1 MIPKL
6 TDTIKHL
13 IIINVI
19 MFVVP
24 QLLNMDLSNFF
35 DLHFP
40 KNINAGFWQF
50 FTYMF
55 MHGSTGHLLF
65 NMLAL
70 WMFGGVI
77 EQLLGT
83 NRFLFLYFSAGI
95 GAALI
100 HIGINYF
107 QFNSIYQIFTSS
119 GLNSTEIINIL
130 EARQTNDLRIVN
142 AITQEQFG
150 KIVTIFNT
158 PTLGAS
164 GAVFGVLAASAVY
177 FPNVKTLIFPIPFP
191 IAQKVFV
198 ISLLISDLFL
208 GVFSMP
214 GDNVARFA
222 HVGGAIVGFIIARNW
237 KN

>member
-24 QLLNMDLSNFF
+24 QLLNMDLSNIFA
-35 DLHFP
+35 LHFP
-40 KNINAGFWQF
+40 KNEHYGIWQYV
-50 FTYMF
+50 TSVF
-55 MHGSTGHLLF
+55 MHGSTGHLFF

-70 WMFGGVI
+70 WMFGNTV
-77 EQLLGT
+77 EQVLGT

-95 GAALI
+95 GAGLI
-100 HIGINYF
+100 YTLSNYY
-107 QFNSIYQIFTSS
+107 QFNHAIQ
-119 GLNSTEIINIL
+119 GLIQTEN
-130 EARQTNDLRIVN
+130 
-142 AITQEQFG
+142 ITQVEIL
-150 KIVTIFNT
+150 KLMNPTKTYSNT
-158 PTLGAS
+158 FLQTVNSFYNRTAIGAS

-222 HVGGAIVGFIIARNW
+222 HIGGAIVGFIIARNW

>member
-24 QLLNMDLSNFF
+24 QLLNMDLSNIFA
-35 DLHFP
+35 LHFP
-40 KNINAGFWQF
+40 KNEHYGIWQYV
-50 FTYMF
+50 TSMF
-55 MHGSTGHLLF
+55 MHGSTGHLFF

-70 WMFGGVI
+70 WMFGNTV
-77 EQLLGT
+77 EQVLGT

-95 GAALI
+95 GAGLI
-100 HIGINYF
+100 YTLSNYY
-107 QFNSIYQIFTSS
+107 QFNHAIQ
-119 GLNSTEIINIL
+119 GLIQTEN
-130 EARQTNDLRIVN
+130 
-142 AITQEQFG
+142 ITQVEIL
-150 KIVTIFNT
+150 KLMNPTKTYSNT
-158 PTLGAS
+158 FLQTVNSFYNRTAIGAS

-222 HVGGAIVGFIIARNW
+222 HIGGAIVGFIIARNW